1 MRALVFQHAGE
12 AEDVL
17 QLSRHSMPDPKPG
30 EIRVKV
36 TARPIQP
43 ADRFFIRGQYRTK
56 PAFPQIAGL
65 EGAGVVDTSN
75 DPAFHAGERVAFRWP
90 GTWAQYITV
99 PAARLI
105 RVPDEVSDDDA
116 CQIALNP
123 ITAWALL
130 EEAQAGPGDWI
141 ALTAGGSTVSALV
154 ASLARARGIRV
165 ISLVRGDAA
174 GMATKS
180 NADITLSVDAPDF
193 PAGILQATESMRVS
207 ALLDSVGGA
216 NTAKLFGVLRPGARV
231 VAYGAQDGSAIP
243 VTNAML
249 VYQNLTWIGFGID
262 HWLAGISADRYD
274 AMLTSLW
281 QLIRAGSLPL
291 PVAGRYP
298 LEQARDALQAE
309 SSPDRRGKVLL
320 IA

>member
-1 MRALVFQHAGE
+1 MRALVFKHAGE

-17 QLSRHSMPDPKPG
+17 HLSEHSMPDLQHG
-30 EIRVKV
+30 EVRVKV

-43 ADRFFIRGQYRTK
+43 ADRFFIRGQYRTR

-75 DPAFHAGERVAFRWP
+75 DPAFHGGERVAFRWP
-90 GTWAQYITV
+90 GTWAEYIAV

-130 EEAQAGPGDWI
+130 EEAKAGPGDWI
-141 ALTAGGSTVSALV
+141 ALTAGGSTVSALM
-154 ASLARARGIRV
+154 AALARARGIRV
-165 ISLVRGDAA
+165 ISLVRGEAA
-174 GMATKS
+174 RTATTS

-193 PAGILQATESMRVS
+193 PASVLQATGLVRVS

-231 VAYGAQDGSAIP
+231 VAYGAQDAAAIP

-249 VYQNLTWIGFGID
+249 VYQNLTWVGFGID
-262 HWLAGISADRYD
+262 HWLGGVSADRYN
-274 AMLTSLW
+274 AMLSSLW

-291 PVAGRYP
+291 PVAGRYR

-309 SSPDRRGKVLL
+309 SRPDRLGKVLL